1 MNPNLERKNS
11 QFTKNT
17 YESKDGLTLISVR
30 NSKDE
35 LTLSF
40 YSLYAYL
47 LWYFFYRT
55 IDADNKLYTSVY
67 SFMDEHSETLRD
79 MKPVISVRF
88 CLSFHCRFPPSS
100 RNRMCVF

>member
-1 MNPNLERKNS
+1 MNPNLERENS

-17 YESKDGLTLISVR
+17 YKSEDGLTLISVW
-30 NSKDE
+30 NSKGE
-35 LTLSF
+35 CTHYF

-67 SFMDEHSETLRD
+67 SFMDEHKETLRD

-100 RNRMCVF
+100 RNRM

>member
-1 MNPNLERKNS
+1 MNPNLERENS
-11 QFTKNT
+11 QFTKNA
-17 YESKDGLTLISVR
+17 YKREDGLTLISVR
-30 NSKDE
+30 NSKGEDA
-35 LTLSF
+35 LSF

-67 SFMDEHSETLRD
+67 SFMDEHRETLRG